1 MTDHDPASYL
11 PATEEI
17 ARQAGEVLMTHFR
30 RLKGYDKKGAIDLQ
44 TVADREA
51 EQTVVSA
58 ILERF
63 PEHAILGEE
72 GGRAGNKD
80 SEYVWIADPLDGTT
94 NYAHGL
100 RIFCVS
106 LGLVHKGEPIVG
118 AVFAPALD
126 EMYLAAR
133 GAGATR
139 NGERLH
145 VSTAD
150 TLDDSLIITGFPY
163 NRRDYLD
170 ELMGMHREVLKRSR
184 GVLRM
189 GAAALDLAMVAAGHF
204 EGYYEYGIHPW
215 DVAAGVLM
223 IREAGGH
230 ASGLL
235 AGEEFDIYTP
245 RLLATNGRIHEE
257 LQAAI
262 TVGGADRMP
271 YKI

>member
-1 MTDHDPASYL
+1 MTPQSPASYL
-11 PATEEI
+11 PAVEEI
-17 ARQAGEVLMTHFR
+17 ARDAGAVLMKHFR
-30 RLKGYDKKGAIDLQ
+30 RLETYDKKGAIDLQ
-44 TVADREA
+44 TVADRES
-51 EQTVVSA
+51 EETVVSA

-63 PEHAILGEE
+63 PDHAILGEE
-72 GGRAGNKD
+72 GGRAGNAD
-80 SEYVWIADPLDGTT
+80 SDYVWIADPLDGTT

-106 LGLVHKGEPIVG
+106 LALVHKGEPLAG

-126 EMYLAAR
+126 EMYLAAL
-133 GAGATR
+133 GTGATR
-139 NGERLH
+139 NGETLR

-150 TLDDSLIITGFPY
+150 TLDDSLIVTGFPY
-163 NRRDYLD
+163 NRRDHLD
-170 ELMGMHREVLKRSR
+170 SLMGMHREVLARSR

-189 GAAALDLAMVAAGHF
+189 GAAALDLAFVAAGHF

-223 IREAGGH
+223 IREAGGQ

-235 AGEEFDIYTP
+235 AGEEFDVYKP
-245 RLLATNGRIHEE
+245 RLLATNGLIHEE

-262 TVGGADRMP
+262 TAGGADKMP